1 MSVIKPRTRGK
12 HVTVQRIRL
21 DRENVET
28 LYAYAAF
35 IEEDADYVVN
45 QLVETVL
52 AKDRDF
58 AAWRRQQAHTFVPPR
73 TGRRRAPKNG
83 IGATPQAAPL
93 GRHETVTAQA
103 SRP

>member
-1 MSVIKPRTRGK
+1 MSVIKPRTRGRY
-12 HVTVQRIRL
+12 VIVQRIRL

-58 AAWRRQQAHTFVPPR
+58 AAWRRQQTHTFVPPR
-73 TGRRRAPKNG
+73 TGRRRTRTNRG
-83 IGATPQAAPL
+83 SATPQAAPI
-93 GRHETVTAQA
+93 GRQETVTAQS